1 MAISLQMH
9 EQARA
14 DSERV
19 LGVDHVDTL
28 TRRVHLAHAYYAVG
42 RIGDATSLLRDTAD
56 RCDRVLSP
64 ADPLAQAVRESLIN
78 IAGG

>member
-1 MAISLQMH
+1 VRI
-9 EQARA
+9 
-14 DSERV
+14 

-28 TRRVHLAHAYYAVG
+28 TRQAHLAHAYYAVG
-42 RIGDATSLLRDTAD
+42 RIGDAVNLLRDTTE

-64 ADPLAQAVRESLIN
+64 GHPLAQSVRKSLTN

>member
-1 MAISLQMH
+1 MAISVQMH

-28 TRRVHLAHAYYAVG
+28 TRSVHLAHAYYVVG
-42 RIGDATSLLRDTAD
+42 RIGDATALLRDTAD

-64 ADPLAQAVRESLIN
+64 ADPLTQAVMASLTS
-78 IAGG
+78 IAG